1 MLQSKRQVL
10 AEINETERLIA
21 IYLDTDK
28 VVADKLISNYKELN
42 KVLKNL
48 NDWESDFRLVQLKV
62 LNG

>member
-10 AEINETERLIA
+10 AEINETERLIT

-42 KVLKNL
+42 KVLKGL